1 MIEAFKSLTPTNQ
14 KLLTTSSFK
23 LGVSVGGA
31 LGIPVPYSL
40 TFSNPD
46 CYYYNNPQKYA
57 QDIVN
62 LIKGTGLEKYI
73 DLDIE
78 GINDKF
84 TETATFIGEV
94 CKELKRINTGC
105 EISHAPQLPYMTSQ
119 YGNVYDLIYKNY
131 KEYFDFLNCQLYN
144 NGPCGNFEQI
154 FIKSY
159 SNIAPGTSVLELI
172 NRGYDPSYLI
182 VGKTIAGES
191 NSDNGFIPLSEMT
204 NIIKQAFQTISL
216 NVWCKSLGGEM
227 VWYYNTQGQNIEQN
241 NQLLNYFNTVSKF

>member
-119 YGNVYDLIYKNY
+119 YGNV
-131 KEYFDFLNCQLYN
+131 
-144 NGPCGNFEQI
+144 
-154 FIKSY
+154 
-159 SNIAPGTSVLELI
+159 
-172 NRGYDPSYLI
+172 
-182 VGKTIAGES
+182 
-191 NSDNGFIPLSEMT
+191 
-204 NIIKQAFQTISL
+204 
-216 NVWCKSLGGEM
+216 
-227 VWYYNTQGQNIEQN
+227 
-241 NQLLNYFNTVSKF
+241 